1 MCAKVT
7 SVGTS
12 AMELIVDVVLAIAAV
27 LSIASGWRRGA
38 VLSAVPM
45 VGLIGGLWL
54 GLQFAPTVVGWLAGI
69 GWGNVV
75 QRTIVASVF
84 ILVCA
89 SIVYGI
95 AATLAAMIRRR
106 MNKGPVRGIDAVG
119 GAAVGL
125 VTWALVV
132 WLVAGFLQTTTL
144 IPVTQVVASSKI
156 VAALDAISPVPASTA
171 LGALDDALGQAGL
184 PKVFEHGES
193 IASAAPP
200 DPSISAAVNAAASGV
215 VRVLANEPACS
226 TASEG
231 SGWVVATDRVVT
243 NAHVVAGANGIAVQ
257 VRGVGASLPATLV
270 AFDPERDVAVLAVPG
285 LNVAPLKPGGPLG
298 VGASAVAA
306 GFPGNGPYTAAP
318 ARVREIIDA
327 TGTDIYQQRTV
338 TREIYS
344 LRGVVRPGNSG
355 GPLFDTNGHVVGVVF
370 ARSTT
375 DADTGYALTL
385 AEVQPVLAQAGSSTP
400 VSSGRCASG

>member
-1 MCAKVT
+1 
-7 SVGTS
+7 
-12 AMELIVDVVLAIAAV
+12 MELIVDVALAVAAV

-89 SIVYGI
+89 SVIYGA
-95 AATLAAMIRRR
+95 AATLATMIRRR
-106 MNKGPVRGIDAVG
+106 LSRGPVRGIDAVG

-171 LGALDDALGQAGL
+171 LGALDDALRQAGL

-200 DPSISAAVNAAASGV
+200 DPSIPAAVSAAASGV
-215 VRVLANEPACS
+215 VRVLANEPACG

-231 SGWVVATDRVVT
+231 SGWVLAGDRVVT
-243 NAHVVAGANGIAVQ
+243 NAHVVAGASSVAVQ
-257 VRGVGASLPATLV
+257 ARGVGSALPAQLV
-270 AFDPERDVAVLAVPG
+270 AFDPERDVAVLEVPG
-285 LNVAPLKPGGPLG
+285 LNVAPLKLGAPLPA
-298 VGASAVAA
+298 GASAVAA
-306 GFPGNGPYTAAP
+306 GFPGDGPYTMSP
-318 ARVREIIDA
+318 ARVRQTLDA
-327 TGTDIYQQRTV
+327 TGTDIYRSRTV

-375 DADTGYALTL
+375 DGDTGYALTL

-400 VSSGRCASG
+400 VSSGRCTSG

>member
-1 MCAKVT
+1 MGT
-7 SVGTS
+7 SV
-12 AMELIVDVVLAIAAV
+12 MELIVDAVLAIAAI
-27 LSIASGWRRGA
+27 IAIAAGWRRGA

-54 GLQFAPTVVGWLAGI
+54 GLQFAPAVVGWLAGV
-69 GWGNVV
+69 GWGNVL

-84 ILVCA
+84 ILICA
-89 SIVYGI
+89 SVLYGI
-95 AATLAAMIRRR
+95 AATIATLIRRGLR
-106 MNKGPVRGIDAVG
+106 KGPVRGIDAVG
-119 GAAVGL
+119 GAVVGL

-144 IPVTQVVASSKI
+144 IPITQVVASSKI
-156 VAALDAISPVPASTA
+156 VAALDSVSPMPAATV

-184 PKVFEHGES
+184 PKVFQHGES
-193 IASAAPP
+193 IADAAPP
-200 DPSISAAVNAAASGV
+200 DPSIPAAVNAAASGV
-215 VRVLANEPACS
+215 VRVLASEPACG

-231 SGWVVATDRVVT
+231 SGWVFANNRVVT
-243 NAHVVAGANGIAVQ
+243 NAHVVAGSNSVAVQ
-257 VRGVGASLPATLV
+257 VRGVGGSLPAQIV
-270 AFDPERDVAVLAVPG
+270 AFDPQRDVAVLAVPG
-285 LNVAPLKPGGPLG
+285 LNVAPLTLGSPLPAG
-298 VGASAVAA
+298 RSAVVA
-306 GFPGNGPYTAAP
+306 GFPGDGPYVTSP
-318 ARVREIIDA
+318 ARVRAVMDA
-327 TGTDIYQQRTV
+327 TGTDIYQAQPV

-385 AEVQPVLAQAGSSTP
+385 AEVQPVLAQAASGTP
-400 VSSGRCASG
+400 VSSGRCTSG